1 MAAPRYQIGPAGM
14 KIAAVASF
22 VIGVVAL
29 GIGLIGDRWHERT
42 VKLGPSLTSAAP
54 RQMVSADTFST
65 PFLTVFGSGALA
77 AGVVFLLIDSSK
89 RRP

>member
-1 MAAPRYQIGPAGM
+1 M

-29 GIGLIGDRWHERT
+29 GTGLIGERWNQRT
-42 VKLGPSLTSAAP
+42 VKLGPIKTAE
-54 RQMVSADTFST
+54 RQIIKPDTFST
-65 PFLTVFGSGALA
+65 PFLTLFGSGALA

-89 RRP
+89 RKP